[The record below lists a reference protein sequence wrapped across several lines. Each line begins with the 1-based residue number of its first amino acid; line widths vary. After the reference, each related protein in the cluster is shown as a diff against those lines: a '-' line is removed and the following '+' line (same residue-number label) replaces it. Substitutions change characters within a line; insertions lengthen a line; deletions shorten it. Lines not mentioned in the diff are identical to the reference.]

1 MQAVRLARRQPMLTD
16 TERRAEEIARQMA
29 KESGMQGLWEL
40 FLPAAYDQLFPDKNE
55 EEE

>member
-1 MQAVRLARRQPMLTD
+1 MLTD